1 MNLRKVAA
9 QAAIVGALGFTALA
23 LGAGVGT
30 ASANPGGCGD
40 YCQVDYHVD
49 RGGGGYGGY
58 NGDGGGYRGDGG
70 YRGYG
75 GDGGYGGYGGYGG
88 DGGYGYGP
96 DIPFFCIPFVNC
108 PAY

>member
-1 MNLRKVAA
+1 MKLKKVGV
-9 QAAIVGALGFTALA
+9 QAAIAGVLSFSALG
-23 LGAGVGT
+23 LGVGVGT

-40 YCQVDYHVD
+40 YCQVDYHGD

-58 NGDGGGYRGDGG
+58 YGDGDG

-75 GDGGYGGYGGYGG
+75 GYG
-88 DGGYGYGP
+88 DGP